1 MSEQEFEYKP
11 VTAAPSEPDYVKKL
25 TNEQALVV
33 EARLANESKSTAVA
47 YILWFFL
54 GGLAIHCFYLGK
66 NKIGIVR
73 LVLSLIAWFQFLYGF
88 GAALNNDDGSS
99 MGIGLLLFIILGI
112 WWIIDLFMIPSTI
125 KKTRE
130 ARRQEIA
137 KEIISINGSKE

>member
-1 MSEQEFEYKP
+1 M
-11 VTAAPSEPDYVKKL
+11 
-25 TNEQALVV
+25 
-33 EARLANESKSTAVA
+33 
-47 YILWFFL
+47 
-54 GGLAIHCFYLGK
+54 
-66 NKIGIVR
+66 R

-137 KEIISINGSKE
+137 KEIITINGNNK